1 MVIWIR
7 SCLIHHTFFFNSV
20 CSIHMNTGFGQDL
33 AKPLQQQ
40 IQLLQDGL
48 RHPGLDQVSNQ

>member
-1 MVIWIR
+1 
-7 SCLIHHTFFFNSV
+7 
-20 CSIHMNTGFGQDL
+20 MNTGFGQDL

-48 RHPGLDQVSNQ
+48 RHPGLDQVINEAIKISF